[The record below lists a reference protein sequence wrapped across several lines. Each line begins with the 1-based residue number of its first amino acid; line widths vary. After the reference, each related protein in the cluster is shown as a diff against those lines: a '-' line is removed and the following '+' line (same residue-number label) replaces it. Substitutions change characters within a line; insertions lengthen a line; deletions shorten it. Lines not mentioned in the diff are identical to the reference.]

1 MVKFSIII
9 PNYNGISYLLP
20 CIDSIRAQKYQNH
33 EIIIVDNASA
43 DSSTEFI
50 RDFYPDV
57 HLIVNSCNRGFA
69 GGCNDGANVAKGE
82 FLFFLNVDTRLRP
95 EFLASMHNAIQKY
108 GGYGMYAPK
117 MKYPDGR
124 INSTGICISLSGAAW
139 DRGLGAE
146 DSGRYDQSEDILGPS
161 GGAALFR
168 REAFFEAGGFDEDF
182 FLYMEDLD
190 LVIRAQLAGWKCRYI
205 PEAVVYHHHGGITGI
220 ESDISVYYGNRNLLW
235 YPVKNYPWWL
245 LLLVLPW
252 TVGRT
257 IGVVGYYALKGKGR
271 VAIKA
276 KWDGICYIP
285 QIIKKRKGQISKT
298 SGTGIWRHLHVIAFS
313 N

>member
-1 MVKFSIII
+1 MLQFSVIII
-9 PNYNGISYLLP
+9 NYNGISFLTDLL
-20 CIDSIRAQKYQNH
+20 DSLYAQTYDDF
-33 EIIIVDNASA
+33 EIILVDNASTDGSVA
-43 DSSTEFI
+43 FI
-50 RDFYPDV
+50 QSFSPDI
-57 HLIVNSCNRGFA
+57 HLIVNQFNRGFA
-69 GGCNDGANVAKGE
+69 GGCNDGADIAKGE
-82 FLFFLNVDTRLRP
+82 FFLFLNVDIILCP
-95 EFLASMHNAIQKY
+95 EFLATMHEAIQKY
-108 GGYGMYAPK
+108 DGYGMYGPK

-146 DSGRYDQSEDILGPS
+146 DSGQHDQSEDILGPS

-168 REAFFEAGGFDEDF
+168 RVTFFEAGGFDDDF

-205 PEAVVYHHHGGITGI
+205 PQAVVYHHHGGIAGI
-220 ESDISVYYGNRNLLW
+220 ESDISVYYGNRNILW

-245 LLLVLPW
+245 LLFVFPW

-257 IGVVGYYALKGKGR
+257 IGVVGYYALRGQGK
-271 VAIKA
+271 VAVKA
-276 KWDGICYIP
+276 KWDGICFLP
-285 QIIKKRKGQISKT
+285 SIIKKRKGQIKKPYIF
-298 SGTGIWRHLHVIAFS
+298 GILRYIHGIAFS